1 MNNGQQRGGG
11 GGILD
16 ASWRRL
22 HFILGVKKGSDA
34 LYHATGLTRVDLGK
48 IIRGQWDERRGSKEL
63 GFDMSIPTIDG
74 DNNNICHVVARKSE
88 IKSVTVAEFYKR
100 WSSCGIKVVPIVDGD
115 VRPTCKQATNERIAQ
130 RDKSRIQTFMWL
142 KEVNK
147 LKSDISQG
155 LIGCDEL
162 SAVNERIAKIE
173 KDSRNKLAQSED
185 LMPSDFA
192 EALEEALINDVDART
207 VNNSGGFVAS
217 VLKAKFQADAVII
230 GRFLNNETI
239 MALTND
245 SDIPIVAGDDFIA
258 IKEYTRDGK
267 FTIVSTSKATIKN
280 AIAFL
285 GNESLDRLV
294 LKDAMCP
301 LFENV
306 KSRNLR
312 ALMMVATS
320 QWLTK

>member
-1 MNNGQQRGGG
+1 M
-11 GGILD
+11 
-16 ASWRRL
+16 
-22 HFILGVKKGSDA
+22 
-34 LYHATGLTRVDLGK
+34 
-48 IIRGQWDERRGSKEL
+48 
-63 GFDMSIPTIDG
+63 
-74 DNNNICHVVARKSE
+74 
-88 IKSVTVAEFYKR
+88 TVAEFYKR

-155 LIGCDEL
+155 LVGCDEL

-245 SDIPIVAGDDFIA
+245 SDIPIVAGNDFIA

-294 LKDAMCP
+294 LKDAVCP

-312 ALMMVATS
+312 ALMMVALGCDVYKTGIVGTGPKTLEKIIVKLKENITVVEGQDEEELLFGALLKHTASATS
-320 QWLTK
+320 LGINTVDTLIK